1 MLPVARLK
9 LKLKAEKELAPR
21 IRRTKANET
30 RTRTAARIRA
40 TSRLRTVARTSPLI
54 TTRTSKNLEE
64 MALLRTVVPAA
75 AIAEAVAAEAVEA
88 ISTNNLVAEVSNSSM
103 KMFRPGFARIPEVV
117 EVQIEAGIAGAVVA
131 NVAIATPEDPRRRR
145 RRVPEVRAH
154 ERRRPTLDCSMI
166 SSISVSNSITKTTPT
181 IMEEE
186 GAGEVEVEAATG
198 GVENTTTISTNSIVS
213 NASRPHL
220 PSTVTAMIR

>member
-1 MLPVARLK
+1 M
-9 LKLKAEKELAPR
+9 
-21 IRRTKANET
+21 
-30 RTRTAARIRA
+30 
-40 TSRLRTVARTSPLI
+40 
-54 TTRTSKNLEE
+54 
-64 MALLRTVVPAA
+64 PAA

-117 EVQIEAGIAGAVVA
+117 EVLIEAGIAGAVVA

-166 SSISVSNSITKTTPT
+166 SSSISVSNSITKTTPT